1 MTRRLLSIQDAQE
14 RGLNEQASCRPED
27 TLFNCDVC
35 GKTLSSKHTLQVH
48 MQLHTG
54 QFGYYCKPCRRGFS
68 GRTHFERH
76 VRSHKGLKYQ
86 CDQCDKTFVDKGKLK
101 HHMSV
106 HTGEYKFTC
115 NKCNKCF
122 NARFRYLQHV
132 NSHQ

>member
-1 MTRRLLSIQDAQE
+1 MTERLGSTQDTEE
-14 RGLNEQASCRPED
+14 RELDEQSSCRAED
-27 TLFNCDVC
+27 GMFNCDMC
-35 GKTLSSKHTLQVH
+35 GKTLGSKYTLRVH
-48 MQLHTG
+48 MQLHTV
-54 QFGYYCKPCRRGFS
+54 QFSYYCEPCRRGFS
-68 GRTHFERH
+68 GRTHFERR
-76 VRSHKGLKYQ
+76 VRSHKELKYQ

-122 NARFRYLQHV
+122 NAKFRYLQHV

>member
-1 MTRRLLSIQDAQE
+1 MTGRLRSTQDAQE
-14 RGLNEQASCRPED
+14 GILNEQALHRLED
-27 TLFNCDVC
+27 TSYNCDAC
-35 GKTLSSKHTLQVH
+35 GKTLSSKHTLRVH

-54 QFGYYCKPCRRGFS
+54 QFGYYCEPCRRGFS

-76 VRSHKGLKYQ
+76 VRSHERLKYQ